1 MASYK
6 LTGYHSHRHPFLGD
20 FDVQEALADDF
31 DVQQALAAVEEEK
44 AKGELTVSW
53 PKVARPLVA
62 GGVAGLVT
70 YATCRAFDVD
80 KKKSR
85 QVSFVLAG
93 VNILVG
99 LASDWIY
106 NEMQE
111 LVTPTGAAVAEV
123 KA

>member
-6 LTGYHSHRHPFLGD
+6 LTGYHSHRHPFLGADVTEALASD
-20 FDVQEALADDF
+20 FDVTA
-31 DVQQALAAVEEEK
+31 ALAAAEEEK
-44 AKGELTVSW
+44 EKLSW
-53 PKVARPLVA
+53 PKVARPLIA

-80 KKKSR
+80 KRKSR

-111 LVTPTGAAVAEV
+111 LVKTADSGV
-123 KA
+123 KVSEIGT